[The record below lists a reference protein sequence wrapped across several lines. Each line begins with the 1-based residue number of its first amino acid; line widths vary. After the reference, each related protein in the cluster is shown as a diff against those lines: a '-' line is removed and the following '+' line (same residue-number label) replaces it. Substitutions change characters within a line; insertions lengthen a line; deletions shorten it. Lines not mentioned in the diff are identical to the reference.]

1 MKLDFQITP
10 NYGWEAL
17 KGVVVYMLK
26 VKNSFSRCGIRILPN
41 REQARLLERYIYLRK
56 REIMEELD
64 QAFITATSPMGAESQ
79 YF

>member
-1 MKLDFQITP
+1 MF
-10 NYGWEAL
+10 
-17 KGVVVYMLK
+17 K

-41 REQARLLERYIYLRK
+41 TKQARLLERYIYLRK

-64 QAFITATSPMGAESQ
+64 QAFITASSPMGAECQ